1 MNKGFTSGV
10 WPSDDKSHPQPQITP
25 LHGLNDEE
33 LASTTKLPRDQAP
46 TPSSDDDVQAAEAH
60 NASAVV
66 DEDSKCSEETPEPEA
81 EAIHEEDVEVPSS
94 PAMHTIFSWPPR
106 RPQPKRL
113 QRMSAAIKWPSST
126 MINRISKRALVVP
139 PYTDLD
145 SASTSTTTT
154 TTRNRA
160 SASTIGSASTVGDA
174 STSSKHRDIIFAIVA
189 PNLIRQAL
197 TQPLAV
203 DFRKLSFEDACN
215 SPPKRTSSLNRHP
228 EESWYDEDGDE
239 EEEATAESG
248 VFVDKEEDK
257 TVGARSRRAALSH
270 TTASHPCPAAQ
281 VSHPELGGMVERFP
295 RAASHSGIY
304 VHRIT
309 PTAAKYLVKQS
320 QYNLYCLIFISKELY
335 IVQAGFFDSKPEA
348 FWIALEIAKRL
359 HRNHRNDRSKW
370 DTYNA
375 FLSKIGAIGLRF
387 ECGHILAMFS
397 DCSGIP

>member
-197 TQPLAV
+197 TQPLEAEAASAAEEPIE
-203 DFRKLSFEDACN
+203 KAGEIASPGAGCLLSKIQR
-215 SPPKRTSSLNRHP
+215 SQRVWS
-228 EESWYDEDGDE
+228 
-239 EEEATAESG
+239 
-248 VFVDKEEDK
+248 DK
-257 TVGARSRRAALSH
+257 TVNLLLRLYICQNLH
-270 TTASHPCPAAQ
+270 QLP
-281 VSHPELGGMVERFP
+281 
-295 RAASHSGIY
+295 
-304 VHRIT
+304 
-309 PTAAKYLVKQS
+309 KQS
-320 QYNLYCLIFISKELY
+320 LYTLLQPLQICRRSSI
-335 IVQAGFFDSKPEA
+335 
-348 FWIALEIAKRL
+348 R
-359 HRNHRNDRSKW
+359 RND
-370 DTYNA
+370 
-375 FLSKIGAIGLRF
+375 G
-387 ECGHILAMFS
+387 
-397 DCSGIP
+397 